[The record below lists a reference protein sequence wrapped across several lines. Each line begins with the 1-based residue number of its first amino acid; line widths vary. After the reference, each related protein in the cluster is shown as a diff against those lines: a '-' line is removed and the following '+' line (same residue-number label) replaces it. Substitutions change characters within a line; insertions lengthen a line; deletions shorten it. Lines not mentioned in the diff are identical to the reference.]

1 MSRDVCQ
8 VTTDDAAYAGVM
20 AKSYVLT
27 SEQVG
32 DSFELPPPIRGLAE
46 RLRSRLKSTTVD
58 AAEDAAGT
66 RMRDELFLLDSL
78 GFASELEL
86 VAKDLRTL
94 LNAYSH
100 AVATERPSLQEVAS
114 WQRVTPGNL
123 RRRYTAAHVNAT
135 RALLAER
142 ISFDLVQ
149 GGFASVRDE
158 MLDGLN
164 DRASTDRRLR
174 SDVREAYF
182 ELIDRTANV
191 LHGEGWRER
200 TLVESRFDPNPL
212 RGYIQVSASS
222 YNEVTP
228 LSSISASAIDRA
240 LSELGP
246 EHAEYV
252 AFERTAVA
260 QADV

>member
-1 MSRDVCQ
+1 MVQ
-8 VTTDDAAYAGVM
+8 
-20 AKSYVLT
+20 SYVLT

-32 DSFELPPPIRGLAE
+32 DSFELPAPIRELAE
-46 RLRSRLKSTTVD
+46 RLRSRLRTLTID
-58 AAEDAAGT
+58 ASEDASGAQV
-66 RMRDELFLLDSL
+66 RDELFLLDSL
-78 GFASELEL
+78 GFATEVEL

-100 AVATERPSLQEVAS
+100 AVAVERPSLQEVAS

-123 RRRYTAAHVNAT
+123 RRRYTSVHVNAT
-135 RALLAER
+135 RSLLAER

-149 GGFASVRDE
+149 AAFASVKDE

-164 DRASTDRRLR
+164 DQASADYRLR
-174 SDVREAYF
+174 SDVRQSYF
-182 ELIDRTANV
+182 GLIDRTANV

-212 RGYIQVSASS
+212 RGYIQVSASA
-222 YNEVTP
+222 YNVVTP
-228 LSSISASAIDRA
+228 LSSISESAIDRA

-252 AFERTAVA
+252 AFERAAAA
-260 QADV
+260 QAS